1 MTRKY
6 NEDDRFQNRIIQ
18 NKKSEMEEYPK
29 GGAAKAEGTT
39 SYRKYIE
46 GCTKAARV
54 SSKKN
59 PLQKKR
65 KERYNPVDN
74 MH

>member
-1 MTRKY
+1 
-6 NEDDRFQNRIIQ
+6 
-18 NKKSEMEEYPK
+18 MEEYPK

-65 KERYNPVDN
+65 KEKREVQSSGQHALKPDINREMN
-74 MH
+74 C